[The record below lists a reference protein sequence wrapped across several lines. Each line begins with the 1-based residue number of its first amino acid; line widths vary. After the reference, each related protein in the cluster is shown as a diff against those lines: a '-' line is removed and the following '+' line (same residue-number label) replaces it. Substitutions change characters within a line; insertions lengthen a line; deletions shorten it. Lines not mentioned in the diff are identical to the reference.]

1 MPRTAPA
8 ASASDVDAFSDALGE
23 FMRAVRRAR
32 GRVAARQTEGEL
44 SLSQFHLL
52 GTLERAGRPLPV
64 GELAID
70 AGVSTPTATRMLTAL
85 QQEGLVTRERDPADR
100 RVVFIELTP
109 AGRACV
115 REKRVEV
122 RAWRES
128 AFAALSPGERAQ
140 AARLLTT
147 LAAAIEDHA

>member
-1 MPRTAPA
+1 MPAPIST

-32 GRVAARQTEGEL
+32 GRAAARQADGEL

-52 GTLERAGRPLPV
+52 GTLERAERPLPV

-70 AGVSTPTATRMLTAL
+70 AGVSTPTATRMLTSL
-85 QQEGLVTRERDPADR
+85 QQEGLVTRQRDPADR
-100 RVVFIELTP
+100 RVVFIELTS

-115 REKRVEV
+115 REKRIDV
-122 RAWRES
+122 RAWREQ
-128 AFAALSPGERAQ
+128 AFAALAPAERAQ
-140 AARLLTT
+140 AAQVLSA
-147 LAAAIEDHA
+147 LATAIEDHA